1 MTGSSRP
8 DPSRLAVKLTLL
20 MVMSLTML
28 TFAPLSPSLPE
39 IHTHFADVANI
50 DYLSR
55 FVLTVPAAFIA
66 VTAPLAGI
74 VIDRIGRKRLLL
86 VSLLLYGTAGVSG
99 ILADTIGFLLAT
111 RAIQGIA
118 VGGTMASATAL
129 MGDYYTGRERQAFIG
144 LRGAFINYAGVF
156 ANIVGGLA
164 AGFNWRATFLLYAV
178 AFVLFP
184 VVVRVIFEPDRSPS
198 RTPVPAD
205 SRTNGAATPSR
216 TPFGFLALA
225 YGVTVLFSIGFFM
238 VPVQMAFY
246 LRELGNDVPAVAGI
260 AMATSAFAVAT
271 SSLAFAHLRVRFGPE
286 PLMGLAFLVA
296 GVGFLMVSQAP
307 SVPYL
312 LAALLVSG
320 SGFGVLIANVLGW
333 VFDRTPAAIRG
344 RVSGGI
350 ATSTF
355 AGQFL
360 TPLVSQPVV
369 NAYSVGVAYAA
380 VAGLLLLAAA
390 GFAIFALSRRR
401 RAAG

>member
-1 MTGSSRP
+1 M
-8 DPSRLAVKLTLL
+8 
-20 MVMSLTML
+20 
-28 TFAPLSPSLPE
+28 
-39 IHTHFADVANI
+39 
-50 DYLSR
+50 
-55 FVLTVPAAFIA
+55 
-66 VTAPLAGI
+66 
-74 VIDRIGRKRLLL
+74 
-86 VSLLLYGTAGVSG
+86 
-99 ILADTIGFLLAT
+99 
-111 RAIQGIA
+111 
-118 VGGTMASATAL
+118 
-129 MGDYYTGRERQAFIG
+129 
-144 LRGAFINYAGVF
+144 
-156 ANIVGGLA
+156 
-164 AGFNWRATFLLYAV
+164 
-178 AFVLFP
+178 
-184 VVVRVIFEPDRSPS
+184 
-198 RTPVPAD
+198 
-205 SRTNGAATPSR
+205 
-216 TPFGFLALA
+216 
-225 YGVTVLFSIGFFM
+225 TVLFSIGFFM

-401 RAAG
+401 RAA

>member
-66 VTAPLAGI
+66 V
-74 VIDRIGRKRLLL
+74 IDRIGRKRLLM

-184 VVVRVIFEPDRSPS
+184 EVVRVIFEPDRSPCPPIRA
-198 RTPVPAD
+198 RTAPQPRHARRSVFL
-205 SRTNGAATPSR
+205 PS
-216 TPFGFLALA
+216 
-225 YGVTVLFSIGFFM
+225 
-238 VPVQMAFY
+238 
-246 LRELGNDVPAVAGI
+246 
-260 AMATSAFAVAT
+260 
-271 SSLAFAHLRVRFGPE
+271 
-286 PLMGLAFLVA
+286 
-296 GVGFLMVSQAP
+296 
-307 SVPYL
+307 
-312 LAALLVSG
+312 
-320 SGFGVLIANVLGW
+320 
-333 VFDRTPAAIRG
+333 
-344 RVSGGI
+344 
-350 ATSTF
+350 
-355 AGQFL
+355 L
-360 TPLVSQPVV
+360 T
-369 NAYSVGVAYAA
+369 A
-380 VAGLLLLAAA
+380 
-390 GFAIFALSRRR
+390 
-401 RAAG
+401 